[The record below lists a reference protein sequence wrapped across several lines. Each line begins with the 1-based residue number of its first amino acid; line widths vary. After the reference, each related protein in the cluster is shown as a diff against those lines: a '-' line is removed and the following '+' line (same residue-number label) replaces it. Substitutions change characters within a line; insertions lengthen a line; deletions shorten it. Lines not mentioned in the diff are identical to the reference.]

1 MCAVSCQARPN
12 AAASSSGTRPARSQ
26 ARAGPT
32 IAPLPVGPHVALKQ
46 VVSQG
51 SEETVPKLSANEL
64 SQHWDR
70 VKAVCGREPRP
81 EEECTGEQ
89 LTGVYLLLNRDCAS
103 YNDFGVWG
111 PDHQRLLKNQL
122 HAGGVLKNIELSE
135 PPDAETWSESCKL
148 LCAALIGFGAVSLG
162 PLMGP
167 LATSHGLRRKVRC
180 SNLAAAVSDGSQMQT
195 RTHGKIA
202 ASPRTRMCSGNNT
215 RPSTDP
221 Y

>member
-12 AAASSSGTRPARSQ
+12 AAASSLPELDPLGHKPEP
-26 ARAGPT
+26 GPT
-32 IAPLPVGPHVALKQ
+32 IAPLPVGPQVALKQ
-46 VVSQG
+46 VISQG

-111 PDHQRLLKNQL
+111 PDHQRLLKKPTTRRR
-122 HAGGVLKNIELSE
+122 GV
-135 PPDAETWSESCKL
+135 
-148 LCAALIGFGAVSLG
+148 
-162 PLMGP
+162 
-167 LATSHGLRRKVRC
+167 
-180 SNLAAAVSDGSQMQT
+180 
-195 RTHGKIA
+195 
-202 ASPRTRMCSGNNT
+202 
-215 RPSTDP
+215 
-221 Y
+221 